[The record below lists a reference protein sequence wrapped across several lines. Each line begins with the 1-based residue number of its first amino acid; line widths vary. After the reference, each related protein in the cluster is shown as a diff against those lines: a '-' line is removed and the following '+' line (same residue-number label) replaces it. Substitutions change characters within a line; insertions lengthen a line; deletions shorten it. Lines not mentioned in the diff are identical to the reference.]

1 MINLAPNN
9 QREDSTSPYEL
20 FTGKKVDYQKQLRIS
35 IGDYAEYKNPNRK
48 PINNM
53 KSRTDPCIALLPTL
67 NEQGT
72 YIFFDLRSHRIVRR
86 DKWIELPFPED
97 IIHRCNKLVA
107 NQGKSLRVNPFF
119 SRGDA
124 LNERNFPI
132 EHLDDVELFDHTIS
146 VDTSDDETDVS
157 NHSHAIADASDVNSD
172 DSDGENG
179 PENTLVNGPYLDL
192 HLDHIQ
198 SEQRNL
204 WKSQRK
210 SSKMK
215 ELEMK

>member
-1 MINLAPNN
+1 M
-9 QREDSTSPYEL
+9 
-20 FTGKKVDYQKQLRIS
+20 
-35 IGDYAEYKNPNRK
+35 K
-48 PINNM
+48 P
-53 KSRTDPCIALLPTL
+53 RTDPCIALLPTL

-72 YIFFDLRSHRIVRR
+72 YIFFDLRSRRIVRR
-86 DKWIELPFPED
+86 DKWTELPFPED
-97 IIHRCNKLVA
+97 IINRCNKLAA
-107 NQGKSLRVNPFF
+107 NQGKRLRVNPSF

-124 LNERNFPI
+124 LDERNIPI

-204 WKSQRK
+204 WKSQRT